1 MNNSKHLLSIVVTT
15 VLVLVALLALS
26 AIAIATARPII
37 DHGTNLARYLFGPK
51 PPISPKLEDQLNETV
66 RSRLLNQLPQ
76 EMAGRLVF
84 EQVPSWNPL
93 PMDNPSTRMEQ
104 LRRVADTVPEPGRDW
119 NDLQGGI
126 RDAYL
131 LFLGALGDYSRK
143 HGNLLAESE
152 RQLGEIREKR
162 GDAMQRLN
170 RQRGDSSHRS
180 GGATVR
186 MRAEETVFAWFTAP
200 PDSKVLGRAIN
211 DAELTLTPNPQDSYS
226 QFPTLSTP
234 TSDDLAKWF
243 DSDERSQQT
252 PISTVDASSG
262 LLAGSSGTLSA
273 GPQQV
278 SSPQSVGHVVAKLY
292 ARDWQ
297 VWRLRRSW
305 LTESLLEQYH
315 RDGSFLLDIHWLF
328 NDDGPLARIPIAIV
342 VARDVLYRVQ
352 FTDGKDYLVAR
363 SALQNGSPLKL
374 SIGATTLVI
383 EPGSARASDVD
394 HTLTIAPASSHA
406 QIVSVVSLRY

>member
-1 MNNSKHLLSIVVTT
+1 MTNRTHLMSIIVAVVLLS
-15 VLVLVALLALS
+15 VALLILS
-26 AIAIATARPII
+26 AIALATARPVF
-37 DHGTNLARYLFGPK
+37 DHGTSLARYLFRSK

-93 PMDNPSTRMEQ
+93 PMDNPSTRMEE

-119 NDLQGGI
+119 DDLQGGI

-143 HGNLLAESE
+143 HGSLLAESE
-152 RQLGEIREKR
+152 RQLREIREKR
-162 GDAMQRLN
+162 GDAMERLN
-170 RQRGDSSHRS
+170 SQRRDDSHRRAE
-180 GGATVR
+180 GTLR
-186 MRAEETVFAWFTAP
+186 MRAEETVLAWFTAP

-226 QFPTLSTP
+226 QFPPLSAP
-234 TSDDLAKWF
+234 TADDLAKWF
-243 DSDERSQQT
+243 GSDERSQQT
-252 PISTVDASSG
+252 PVSTVDASSG
-262 LLAGSSGTLSA
+262 LLAGSLGTPSA
-273 GPQQV
+273 GTQYV
-278 SSPQSVGHVVAKLY
+278 SGPQSVGHVVGKLY

-297 VWRLRRSW
+297 VYRLRRSW
-305 LTESLLEQYH
+305 LNESLLEQYH
-315 RDGSFLLDIHWLF
+315 RDGSFLLDIRWLF

-352 FTDGKDYLVAR
+352 FTDDKDYLVAR
-363 SALQNGSPLKL
+363 AALQSGSPLKL

-383 EPGSARASDVD
+383 EPGSVRASDVD
-394 HTLTIAPASSHA
+394 HTITIAPASSRA
-406 QIVSVVSLRY
+406 QIVTVVSLRY